1 MNNYKILII
10 EDAQIIALHL
20 KTLLSNVENYEIKTA
35 SNSIEAFD
43 IFESFK
49 PDLVIADIMLDDGD
63 DGVET
68 VRELQSKYH
77 LAVIYLTALTDRGT
91 VERAK
96 TTHPYGY
103 LMKPFQE
110 SQVLTTVE
118 MALNKYSLELKLKNS
133 ERQFHAAFS
142 AISDAMMVLGL
153 DNDIIFSNRSA
164 GTFRCSNGEDDNL
177 FNFIQLE
184 DESEK
189 LLKNK
194 LKIAK
199 RNTQTLPLELLE
211 VNTSGGKKCFIG
223 EGMISPITNT
233 KNEVIN
239 IVISFRDITKKIEDK
254 KKKEE
259 IERKRLTYVIEG
271 QEMEKHRIAR
281 DIHDGLGQMLN
292 AIKLNL
298 KYILEGEDK
307 KKSIETLNS
316 LIEEAIQETS
326 RISNNILPSKVKDFD
341 LASLLNGLVNSR
353 IESLNMHFDATEVDN
368 DKITIH
374 QKINIYRI
382 VQEAISNTIKHSE
395 AENFYVQMHENN
407 DHITITIEDDGKGFD
422 LKKLDDKLLSGHN
435 GLQNMRD
442 RVNIMKGSIEIES
455 QAGKGMN
462 ILFSIPYEE

>member
-1 MNNYKILII
+1 MNKYKILII

-20 KTLLSNVENYEIKTA
+20 KTLLSNVEHYDIKTA
-35 SNSIEAFD
+35 SNSDEAFKV
-43 IFESFK
+43 FESFK

-142 AISDAMMVLGL
+142 SISDAMMVLGI
-153 DNDIIFSNRSA
+153 NEEIIFSNRSA
-164 GTFRCSNGEDDNL
+164 GSFRCSNGEDDNL
-177 FNFIQLE
+177 FNFIQL
-184 DESEK
+184 DVESKEI
-189 LLKNK
+189 LKKN
-194 LKIAK
+194 LQVAK
-199 RNTQTLPLELLE
+199 SNIQNIPLELLE
-211 VNTSGGKKCFIG
+211 LTNSNGEKCYIG

-233 KNEVIN
+233 KNEIVN
-239 IVISFRDITKKIEDK
+239 IVISFRDITKKIEDRRR
-254 KKKEE
+254 KEE

-281 DIHDGLGQMLN
+281 EIHDGLGQMLN

-307 KKSIETLNS
+307 EKSIETLNS
-316 LIEEAIQETS
+316 LIEEAIQETG

-353 IESLNMHFDATEVDN
+353 IDSLNMHFESTEVDN
-368 DKITIH
+368 NKITIH

-442 RVNIMKGSIEIES
+442 RVNIMKGTMEIES
-455 QAGKGMN
+455 KAGEGMN
-462 ILFSIPYEE
+462 ILFSIPYE